1 MPKAYSGDL
10 RVRVIEMVQ
19 AGASRREAAE
29 VFSLADSTAV
39 KWLQRWEKSGSA
51 EAKPR
56 GGSVSPLEVHATVIL
71 EVVRAQPDATFVEL
85 LVVLK
90 KRGIRTSR
98 SALWRFFGRHDITF
112 KKKSLCASERQRQDV
127 VRARRK
133 WIREQGLLD
142 PARLVFIDETSV
154 NTQMVRLYG
163 HGPRGVRLVDHVP
176 LGNRKTF
183 TFVAALRHDRMVAP
197 LLIDGAMNGETFRAY
212 IEQFVVPI
220 LKRNDIVA
228 IDNLPAHNV
237 AGIEEAINAVGATL
251 RYLPK
256 YSPDLNPIELPYSK
270 FKAYLR
276 KLAARTVPSLH
287 RAIRSF
293 LHILKPRRMRPLLQT
308 CRLCCH
314 MTGIRIR
321 SSHSLGGMWIVDG
334 RIYIPSN
341 CIAQPHL
348 YRSHTGIAPARS
360 LIGSR
365 SPCRASCR
373 MRRATSDFCI

>member
-10 RVRVIEMVQ
+10 RIRVIEMVQ
-19 AGASRREAAE
+19 SGASRREAAE
-29 VFSLADSTAV
+29 EFSVADSTAV
-39 KWLQRWEKSGSA
+39 KWLQRWEESGSA

-56 GGSVSPLEVHATVIL
+56 GGSISPLEAHATLIL
-71 EVVRAQPDATFVEL
+71 EVVQAQPDATFVEL

-112 KKKSLCASERQRQDV
+112 KKKSLFASERQRQDV

-142 PARLVFIDETSV
+142 PARLIFIDETSV

-163 HGPRGVRLVDHVP
+163 HGPRGVRIVDHVP
-176 LGNRKTF
+176 FNNRKTF
-183 TFVAALRHDRMVAP
+183 TFVAALRHNRMVAP

-220 LKRNDIVA
+220 LNRNDIVA

-237 AGIEEAINAVGATL
+237 VGIEEAINAAGATL

-276 KLAARTVPSLH
+276 KLATRTVPGLH
-287 RAIRSF
+287 RAIRSC
-293 LHILKPRRMRPLLQT
+293 LHILKPRE
-308 CRLCCH
+308 CANYYKH
-314 MTGIRIR
+314 AGYAAI
-321 SSHSLGGMWIVDG
+321 
-334 RIYIPSN
+334 
-341 CIAQPHL
+341 
-348 YRSHTGIAPARS
+348 
-360 LIGSR
+360 
-365 SPCRASCR
+365 
-373 MRRATSDFCI
+373 

>member
-29 VFSLADSTAV
+29 EFSVADSTAV
-39 KWLQRWEKSGSA
+39 KWLQRWEESGSA

-71 EVVRAQPDATFVEL
+71 EVVRAQPDAAFVEL

-176 LGNRKTF
+176 FGDRKTF
-183 TFVAALRHDRMVAP
+183 TFVAALRHNRMVAP
-197 LLIDGAMNGETFRAY
+197 LLIM
-212 IEQFVVPI
+212 
-220 LKRNDIVA
+220 
-228 IDNLPAHNV
+228 
-237 AGIEEAINAVGATL
+237 
-251 RYLPK
+251 
-256 YSPDLNPIELPYSK
+256 
-270 FKAYLR
+270 
-276 KLAARTVPSLH
+276 AR
-287 RAIRSF
+287 
-293 LHILKPRRMRPLLQT
+293 
-308 CRLCCH
+308 
-314 MTGIRIR
+314 
-321 SSHSLGGMWIVDG
+321 
-334 RIYIPSN
+334 
-341 CIAQPHL
+341 
-348 YRSHTGIAPARS
+348 
-360 LIGSR
+360 
-365 SPCRASCR
+365 
-373 MRRATSDFCI
+373 

>member
-10 RVRVIEMVQ
+10 RVRVIEMVR

-56 GGSVSPLEVHATVIL
+56 GGSVSPLEVHAMVIL

-163 HGPRGVRLVDHVP
+163 HGPRGR
-176 LGNRKTF
+176 GSSI
-183 TFVAALRHDRMVAP
+183 M
-197 LLIDGAMNGETFRAY
+197 
-212 IEQFVVPI
+212 
-220 LKRNDIVA
+220 
-228 IDNLPAHNV
+228 
-237 AGIEEAINAVGATL
+237 
-251 RYLPK
+251 
-256 YSPDLNPIELPYSK
+256 
-270 FKAYLR
+270 
-276 KLAARTVPSLH
+276 
-287 RAIRSF
+287 
-293 LHILKPRRMRPLLQT
+293 
-308 CRLCCH
+308 CRLAIARPSPLSRRC
-314 MTGIRIR
+314 GI
-321 SSHSLGGMWIVDG
+321 
-334 RIYIPSN
+334 
-341 CIAQPHL
+341 
-348 YRSHTGIAPARS
+348 
-360 LIGSR
+360 IGWWPR
-365 SPCRASCR
+365 C
-373 MRRATSDFCI
+373 